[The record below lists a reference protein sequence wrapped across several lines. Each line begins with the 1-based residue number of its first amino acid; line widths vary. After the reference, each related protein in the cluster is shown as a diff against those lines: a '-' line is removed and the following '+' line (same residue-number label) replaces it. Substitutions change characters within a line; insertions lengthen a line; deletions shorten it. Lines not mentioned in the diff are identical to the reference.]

1 MDTVRLSTVRQLVQ
15 DSNLPEDEKKDFVKA
30 AEREA
35 AIPNT
40 TVYRM
45 VVFFLG
51 LAIFIPLVP
60 VLMRDSATAQML
72 LPIATGALGAL
83 AGLLAPSPDRTG

>member
-1 MDTVRLSTVRQLVQ
+1 MASLKLSAAQ
-15 DSNLPEDEKKDFVKA
+15 DVIQRSNLTDDEKNILQKDMARVA
-30 AEREA
+30 NV
-35 AIPNT
+35 PDT
-40 TVYRM
+40 PVYRI
-45 VVFFLG
+45 VVFALG

-83 AGLLAPSPDRTG
+83 AGLLAPSPAT

>member
-1 MDTVRLSTVRQLVQ
+1 METVKLSTVKQLVE
-15 DSNLPEDEKKDFVKA
+15 DSNLSEDEKKKLVTA

-35 AIPNT
+35 AIPDT
-40 TVYRM
+40 KVYRM

-60 VLMRDSATAQML
+60 VLMRDTETAQML

-83 AGLLAPSPDRTG
+83 AGLLAPSPARAG